1 MNQIDQDF
9 VYNRYPKNEH
19 DVQMLD
25 SYKKVLK
32 VSELQSD
39 SLLNHIVLIK
49 KMLYD
54 LPISD
59 SWH

>member
-39 SLLNHIVLIK
+39 SLLFIAVR
-49 KMLYD
+49 
-54 LPISD
+54 
-59 SWH
+59 

>member
-25 SYKKVLK
+25 SYRKALK
-32 VSELQSD
+32 GSELQSD
-39 SLLNHIVLIK
+39 SQLLRF
-49 KMLYD
+49 
-54 LPISD
+54 LPIDEFNGSHISD
-59 SWH
+59 LWH